1 MVSVAIANHV
11 PQCSL
16 ACLIFCHVLAHN
28 TVMTS
33 ASVLRAA
40 CPPALCDCGRDAL
53 LGEPSSAQAR
63 VLLLTKP
70 EETRLLQRLEA
81 ITSLEDLRHMQRRLF
96 EQLGIRL
103 TVQPGASE
111 VRSMRGFEIRVAE
124 QPGLCR
130 KTRQSIPAAVRR
142 SLQRTPEIAY
152 RLLDEHDLF
161 GL

>member
-1 MVSVAIANHV
+1 
-11 PQCSL
+11 
-16 ACLIFCHVLAHN
+16 
-28 TVMTS
+28 MTS

-40 CPPALCDCGRDAL
+40 CPPALCDCGRNAL
-53 LGEPSSAQAR
+53 LCQPSSKQTR
-63 VLLLTKP
+63 VLLLTKS
-70 EETRLLQRLEA
+70 EETRLLQRLET
-81 ITSLEDLRHMQRRLF
+81 ISSLEDLRHMQRRLF

-103 TVQPGASE
+103 TVQPGHNE
-111 VRSMRGFEIRVAE
+111 VRSMRGFEIHVAE

-142 SLQRTPEIAY
+142 SFQRTPEIAY